1 MSEFNTAIIW
11 DPQLEN
17 NEYPAEALAP
27 PNHSLMA
34 KYLTPEIWAKYK
46 DEKTAT
52 AGWTMAK
59 AVNTGCVNK
68 DSLVGCHAGDIES
81 YTVFKDFFDPVIE
94 TYHGLQGKEIKQVTD
109 LDPTKLVG
117 DIEDKSN
124 IKSTRIRTARNL
136 FGFPLNPGGTK
147 ETRLEIES
155 LMRKVFDTLEGDL
168 QGTYYSLESLT
179 DEERAKL
186 VADHFLFKPGDRFQT
201 ASGYHAHW
209 PAGRGIFHND
219 DKTFLVWL
227 NEGDHIRIISMEKG
241 GDVTSVFSRLCRAVK
256 AIESGIKQI
265 TGQPEAFLHDDRLG
279 QITCCPSNLGTG
291 LRGGVHIVL
300 PTLFKTKGLKELDKL
315 ARELGCQIRGTHGE
329 HTEIVDTCDISN
341 FHRLGY
347 PEYALVQNMIN
358 TVNYMNNLEKEAKK
372 QESA

>member
-1 MSEFNTAIIW
+1 MSSEPNTEVIW
-11 DPQLEN
+11 DPQVAK
-17 NEYPAEALAP
+17 NEYPTEALKP
-27 PNHSLMA
+27 PNNSLMA
-34 KYLTPEIWAKYK
+34 KYLTKELWDKYK
-46 DEKTAT
+46 DVKSPT
-52 AGWTMAK
+52 AGWTIAK

-81 YTVFKDFFDPVIE
+81 YTIFKDFFDPVIE
-94 TYHGLQGKEIKQVTD
+94 DYHSLKGKGLQQVTD
-109 LDPTKLVG
+109 LDPSKLVG

-147 ETRLEIES
+147 ETRLQIQE
-155 LMRKVFDTLEGDL
+155 LMKKVFNTLEGDL
-168 QGTYYSLESLT
+168 KGTYYSLESLT
-179 DEERAKL
+179 NEERAKL
-186 VADHFLFKPGDRFQT
+186 VADHFLFKPGDKFQT
-201 ASGYHAHW
+201 ASGYHAYW

-219 DKTFLVWL
+219 SKTFLVWL
-227 NEGDHIRIISMEKG
+227 NEGDHIRIISMEQG
-241 GDVTSVFSRLCRAVK
+241 GDVKSVFSRLCRAVK
-256 AIESGIKQI
+256 AIEEGIKKI
-265 TGQPEAFLHDDRLG
+265 TGNSEAFLHDSRLG

-300 PTLFKTKGLKELDKL
+300 PKLFKTKGLKELDKL

-347 PEYALVQNMIN
+347 PEYKLVQNMIN
-358 TVNYMNNLEKEAKK
+358 TVNHMNKLEK
-372 QESA
+372 QS